1 MVTTYVCI
9 GVILMLLFV
18 YYYTNFQGET
28 METELKTKRLIKL
41 IAELVKAID
50 ESRKTGDG
58 FEIQDVVLF
67 VPVLSLLGPAVDA
80 LDEIGQELKGLKAED
95 ARKLVEFA
103 MDEVVLSNKDLEEKA
118 KAALA
123 LALDAFVFARMFK

>member
-1 MVTTYVCI
+1 
-9 GVILMLLFV
+9 
-18 YYYTNFQGET
+18 
-28 METELKTKRLIKL
+28 MENELKTKRLIKL
-41 IAELVKAID
+41 VAELVRAID

-95 ARKLVEFA
+95 ARRLVEFA
-103 MDEVVLSNKDLEEKA
+103 MDEVTLSNKDLEDKV

-123 LALDAFVFARMFK
+123 LALDAFVFVRMFK

>member
-1 MVTTYVCI
+1 
-9 GVILMLLFV
+9 
-18 YYYTNFQGET
+18 

-41 IAELVKAID
+41 VAELVKAID

-103 MDEVVLSNKDLEEKA
+103 MNEVVLSNKDLEDKV

-123 LALDAFVFARMFK
+123 LALDTFVFVRMFK